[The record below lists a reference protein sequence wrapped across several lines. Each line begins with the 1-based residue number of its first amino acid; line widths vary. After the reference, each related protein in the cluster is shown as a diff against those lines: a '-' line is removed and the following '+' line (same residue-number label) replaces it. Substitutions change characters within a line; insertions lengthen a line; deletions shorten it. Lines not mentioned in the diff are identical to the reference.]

1 MSVNPVV
8 VGSAGAGSSVY
19 RRDPSATTS
28 QRPWEPPLA
37 LTTRVVPSTGRSV
50 RVPSTAGPPVSPG
63 LSFVLPGS
71 TTGPV
76 FASTVTVSSVTR
88 GARVATAVRIE
99 EVAVTAVPS
108 VAKPAA
114 LALTVSPP
122 VTRSAAV
129 EVRRAVQVVVVEV

>member
-1 MSVNPVV
+1 M
-8 VGSAGAGSSVY
+8 
-19 RRDPSATTS
+19 
-28 QRPWEPPLA
+28 
-37 LTTRVVPSTGRSV
+37 
-50 RVPSTAGPPVSPG
+50 PSTAVPPVSPG
-63 LSFVLPGS
+63 PSFVLPAR

-88 GARVATAVRIE
+88 GARVATAVRVD

-108 VAKPAA
+108 EARPAA

-129 EVRRAVQVVVVEV
+129 EVRCAVQVVVVEV